1 MSHLLRTSRVFAW
14 FFLTGLSVAVI
25 IGSSLYLYLRPNL
38 PPVAQLLDVK
48 LQTPLRVYS
57 EDNRLIAEFGEK
69 RRAPITIE
77 QIPTIQ
83 LQAFMAAEDARFYE
97 HFGVDIKG
105 LTRAAVE
112 LVTTGSIQSGGSTI
126 TMQVAKN
133 YFLSRDRTFIRKF
146 NEILLALQIERE
158 LNKDQIL
165 ELYLNKIYLGNRAYG
180 IAAAA
185 QVYYDKPVAELSL
198 AQMAMLAGLPKA
210 PSAYNPLANPERAQ
224 IRRNWILGRMQDLGY
239 ITADARALATQ
250 EPLSASYNTRET
262 EVDADYVAEMAR
274 AEMVRRFGE
283 NAYTDGYSVT
293 LTVDSAQ
300 QQTATE
306 AVRAGLE
313 AYDRRHGFR
322 GPIGQFD
329 TSNLTPDELS
339 ARMRNYPQVETLVP
353 AVVTGVDD
361 ENGQVAVHTRTLGPG
376 LMPFDTMTWAR
387 RFRTESI
394 TGPEPE
400 KPSDV
405 VSRGDVVYVKIK
417 QRPSPADAEAEAET
431 EATDGTNASQPGS
444 ANGLRVALAQIPRVE
459 GALISLEAKTG
470 AIKALAGGYS
480 FNQSKYNRATQANR
494 QPGSTFKPFLYL
506 SALENGRTPATIYN
520 DAPIVF
526 EDSELETAWRPQNSS
541 GQFYGPTT
549 LRKGLYRSRNLVS
562 IRLLRD
568 LGINTTLDYLKQ
580 LKLPTEN
587 MPNNLSL
594 SLGSGL
600 LTPMELARGFA
611 VIANG
616 GYDVQP
622 YLINRITES
631 DGTVIYQAPGTI
643 LCDENCE
650 ELAAQP
656 GNGGNE
662 PEQAPTIDGMT
673 LPASKAPAK
682 TDAPR
687 IMPRL
692 ADERSIYIMHSMMK
706 DVVRR
711 GTGRRALALNRTDIA
726 GKTGTTNEQK
736 DTWFAGFNHNIAT
749 TVWVGFDQPA
759 PLGRGEYGSSTA
771 LPIWINYMKAALK
784 EQPAANMP
792 RPNGIANI
800 RINPETGERARPGE
814 DGIFEIFKE
823 EDAPAPLAVQSNG
836 SNGDSGE
843 GEDLSRQIF

>member
-14 FFLTGLSVAVI
+14 FFLTGLSVAI
-25 IGSSLYLYLRPNL
+25 IISSSLYLYLRPNL
-38 PPVAQLLDVK
+38 PPVEQLLDVR

-57 EDNRLIAEFGEK
+57 KDNRLIAEFGEK

-83 LQAFMAAEDARFYE
+83 LQAFLAAEDARFYE

-112 LVTTGSIQSGGSTI
+112 LITTGEIQSGGSTI

-158 LNKDQIL
+158 LDKNRIL

-185 QVYYDKPVAELSL
+185 QVYYDKPVTELSL

-210 PSAYNPLANPERAQ
+210 PSAYNPLANPERAL
-224 IRRNWILGRMQDLGY
+224 IRRNWILGRMKDLGY
-239 ITADARALATQ
+239 ITEDAWSLASKA
-250 EPLSASYNTRET
+250 PLTASYNTRDA

-274 AEMVRRFGE
+274 AEMVRRYGE

-293 LTVDSAQ
+293 LTVDSDK

-306 AVRAGLE
+306 ALRAGLE

-329 TSNLTPDELS
+329 IEGLTPAELS
-339 ARMRNYPQVETLVP
+339 DKMQNYPRVETLVP
-353 AVVTGVDD
+353 AVVTSIDD
-361 ENGQVAVHTRTLGPG
+361 EKNEVKVHARRLGPG
-376 LMPFDTMTWAR
+376 VMPFETMTWAR

-405 VSRGDVVYVKIK
+405 VNPGEVIYVKVDQLPQIK
-417 QRPSPADAEAEAET
+417 DSEAESGSEGAPTQAVT
-431 EATDGTNASQPGS
+431 E
-444 ANGLRVALAQIPRVE
+444 LRVSLAQAPRIE

-470 AIKALAGGYS
+470 AIEALAGGYS
-480 FNQSKYNRATQANR
+480 FNQSKYNRATQASR

-549 LRKGLYRSRNLVS
+549 LREGLYRSRNLVS

-568 LGINTTLDYLKQ
+568 LGINTTLSYLKQ

-587 MPNNLSL
+587 MPSNLSL

-622 YLINRITES
+622 YLIERIEEW
-631 DGTVIYQAPGTI
+631 DGTVVYEAPKTI
-643 LCDENCE
+643 LCDENCDASQRQVADAE
-650 ELAAQP
+650 QSTSEQP
-656 GNGGNE
+656 
-662 PEQAPTIDGMT
+662 PEIEGMT
-673 LPASKAPAK
+673 LPASAAEEN
-682 TDAPR
+682 TTEPR
-687 IMPRL
+687 IMQRL
-692 ADERSIYIMHSMMK
+692 ADERSIYIMHSMMQ

-711 GTGRRALALNRTDIA
+711 GTGPVQNL
-726 GKTGTTNEQK
+726 QK
-736 DTWFAGFNHNIAT
+736 
-749 TVWVGFDQPA
+749 
-759 PLGRGEYGSSTA
+759 
-771 LPIWINYMKAALK
+771 
-784 EQPAANMP
+784 QPAAP
-792 RPNGIANI
+792 GLPLEHLFASGDEVDVRVAD
-800 RINPETGERARPGE
+800 EAHARV
-814 DGIFEIFKE
+814 
-823 EDAPAPLAVQSNG
+823 L
-836 SNGDSGE
+836 
-843 GEDLSRQIF
+843 

>member
-14 FFLTGLSVAVI
+14 FFLTGLSVAI
-25 IGSSLYLYLRPNL
+25 IISSSLYLYLRPNL
-38 PPVAQLLDVK
+38 PPVEQLLDVR

-57 EDNRLIAEFGEK
+57 KDNRLIAEFGEK

-83 LQAFMAAEDARFYE
+83 LQAFLAAEDARFYE

-112 LVTTGSIQSGGSTI
+112 LITTGEIQSGGSTI

-158 LNKDQIL
+158 LDKNRIL

-185 QVYYDKPVAELSL
+185 QVYYDKPVTELSL

-210 PSAYNPLANPERAQ
+210 PSAYNPLANPERAL
-224 IRRNWILGRMQDLGY
+224 IRRNWILGRMKDLGY
-239 ITADARALATQ
+239 ITEDAWSLASKA
-250 EPLSASYNTRET
+250 PLTASYNTRDA

-274 AEMVRRFGE
+274 AEMVRRYGE

-293 LTVDSAQ
+293 LTVDSDK

-306 AVRAGLE
+306 ALRAGLE

-329 TSNLTPDELS
+329 IEGLTPAELS
-339 ARMRNYPQVETLVP
+339 DKMQNYPRVETLVP
-353 AVVTGVDD
+353 AVVTSIDD
-361 ENGQVAVHTRTLGPG
+361 EKNEVKVHARRLGPG
-376 LMPFDTMTWAR
+376 VMPFETMTWAR

-405 VSRGDVVYVKIK
+405 VNPGEVIYVKVDQLPQIK
-417 QRPSPADAEAEAET
+417 DSEAESGSEGAPTQAVT
-431 EATDGTNASQPGS
+431 E
-444 ANGLRVALAQIPRVE
+444 LRVSLAQAPRIE

-470 AIKALAGGYS
+470 AIEALAGGYS
-480 FNQSKYNRATQANR
+480 FNQSKYNRATQASR

-549 LRKGLYRSRNLVS
+549 LREGLYRSRNLVS

-568 LGINTTLDYLKQ
+568 LGINTTLSYLKQ

-587 MPNNLSL
+587 MPSNLSL

-622 YLINRITES
+622 YLIERIEEW
-631 DGTVIYQAPGTI
+631 DGTVVYEAPKTI
-643 LCDENCE
+643 LCDENCDASQRQVADAE
-650 ELAAQP
+650 QSTSEQP
-656 GNGGNE
+656 
-662 PEQAPTIDGMT
+662 PEIEGMT
-673 LPASKAPAK
+673 LPASAAGEN
-682 TDAPR
+682 TTEPR
-687 IMPRL
+687 IMQRL
-692 ADERSIYIMHSMMK
+692 ADERSIYIMHSMMQ

-711 GTGRRALALNRTDIA
+711 GTGRRALALNRSDIA

-736 DTWFAGFNHNIAT
+736 DTWFAGFNHDIAT

-759 PLGRGEYGSSTA
+759 PLGRGEFGASTA
-771 LPIWINYMKAALK
+771 LPIWVDYMKVALAD
-784 EQPAANMP
+784 QPAATMP
-792 RPNGIANI
+792 RPNGIVNI

-814 DGIFEIFKE
+814 EAVFEIFKE
-823 EDAPAPLAVQSNG
+823 EDAPSPLPAESIG
-836 SNGDSGE
+836 GNGDNGN
-843 GEDLSRQIF
+843 GDDLSRQIF

>member
-14 FFLTGLSVAVI
+14 FFLTGLSVAI
-25 IGSSLYLYLRPNL
+25 IISSSLYLYLRPNL
-38 PPVAQLLDVK
+38 PPVEQLLDVR

-57 EDNRLIAEFGEK
+57 KDNRLIAEFGEK

-83 LQAFMAAEDARFYE
+83 LQAFLAAEDARFYE

-112 LVTTGSIQSGGSTI
+112 LITTGEIQSGGSTI

-158 LNKDQIL
+158 LDKNRIL

-185 QVYYDKPVAELSL
+185 QVYYDKPVTELSL

-210 PSAYNPLANPERAQ
+210 PSAYNPLANPERAL
-224 IRRNWILGRMQDLGY
+224 IRRNWILGRMKDLGY
-239 ITADARALATQ
+239 ITEDAWSLASKA
-250 EPLSASYNTRET
+250 PLTASYNTRDA

-274 AEMVRRFGE
+274 AEMVRRYGE

-293 LTVDSAQ
+293 LTVDSDK

-306 AVRAGLE
+306 ALRAGLE

-329 TSNLTPDELS
+329 IEGLTPAELS
-339 ARMRNYPQVETLVP
+339 DKMQNYPRVETLVP
-353 AVVTGVDD
+353 AVVTSIDD
-361 ENGQVAVHTRTLGPG
+361 EKNEVKVHARRLGPG
-376 LMPFDTMTWAR
+376 VMPFETMTWAR

-405 VSRGDVVYVKIK
+405 VNPGDVIYVKVDQLPQIK
-417 QRPSPADAEAEAET
+417 DSEAESGSESASAQAVT
-431 EATDGTNASQPGS
+431 E
-444 ANGLRVALAQIPRVE
+444 LRVSLAQAPRIE

-470 AIKALAGGYS
+470 AIEALAGGYS
-480 FNQSKYNRATQANR
+480 FNQSKYNRATQASR

-549 LRKGLYRSRNLVS
+549 LREGLYRSRNLVS

-568 LGINTTLDYLKQ
+568 LGINTTLSYLKQ

-587 MPNNLSL
+587 MPSNLSL

-622 YLINRITES
+622 YLIERIEEW
-631 DGTVIYQAPGTI
+631 DGTVVYEAPKTI
-643 LCDENCE
+643 LCDENCDASPTQVADSE
-650 ELAAQP
+650 QRTSEQP
-656 GNGGNE
+656 
-662 PEQAPTIDGMT
+662 PEIEGMT
-673 LPASKAPAK
+673 LPASAAGEN
-682 TDAPR
+682 TTEPR
-687 IMPRL
+687 IMQRL
-692 ADERSIYIMHSMMK
+692 ADERSIYIMHSMMQ

-711 GTGRRALALNRTDIA
+711 GTGRRALALNRSDIA

-736 DTWFAGFNHNIAT
+736 DTWFAGFNHDIAT
-749 TVWVGFDQPA
+749 TVWVGFDQPS
-759 PLGRGEYGSSTA
+759 PLGRGEYGASTA
-771 LPIWINYMKAALK
+771 LPIWVDYMKVALAD
-784 EQPAANMP
+784 QPAATMP
-792 RPNGIANI
+792 RPNGIVNI

-814 DGIFEIFKE
+814 EAVFEIFKE
-823 EDAPAPLAVQSNG
+823 EDAPSPLPAESIG
-836 SNGDSGE
+836 GNGDNGN
-843 GEDLSRQIF
+843 GDDLSRQIF

>member
-14 FFLTGLSVAVI
+14 FFLTGLSVAI
-25 IGSSLYLYLRPNL
+25 IISSSLYLYLRPNL
-38 PPVAQLLDVK
+38 PPVEQLLDVR

-57 EDNRLIAEFGEK
+57 KDNRLIAEFGEK

-83 LQAFMAAEDARFYE
+83 LQAFLAAEDARFYE

-112 LVTTGSIQSGGSTI
+112 LITTGEIQSGGSTI

-158 LNKDQIL
+158 LDKNRIL

-185 QVYYDKPVAELSL
+185 QVYYDKPVTELSL

-210 PSAYNPLANPERAQ
+210 PSAYNPLANPERAL
-224 IRRNWILGRMQDLGY
+224 IRRNWILGRMKDLGY
-239 ITADARALATQ
+239 ITEDAWSLASKA
-250 EPLSASYNTRET
+250 PLTASYNTRDA

-274 AEMVRRFGE
+274 AEMVRRYGE

-293 LTVDSAQ
+293 LTVDSDK

-306 AVRAGLE
+306 ALRAGLE

-329 TSNLTPDELS
+329 IEGLTPAELS
-339 ARMRNYPQVETLVP
+339 DKMQNYPRVETLVP
-353 AVVTGVDD
+353 AVVTSIDNEKNEVK
-361 ENGQVAVHTRTLGPG
+361 VHARHLGPG
-376 LMPFDTMTWAR
+376 VMPFETMTWAR

-405 VSRGDVVYVKIK
+405 VNPGEVIYVKVDQLPQIK
-417 QRPSPADAEAEAET
+417 DSEAE
-431 EATDGTNASQPGS
+431 PGS
-444 ANGLRVALAQIPRVE
+444 ESASTQAVTELRVSLAQAPRIE

-470 AIKALAGGYS
+470 AIEALAGGYS
-480 FNQSKYNRATQANR
+480 FNQSKYNRATQASR

-549 LRKGLYRSRNLVS
+549 LREGLYRSRNLVS

-568 LGINTTLDYLKQ
+568 LGINTTLSYLKQ
-580 LKLPTEN
+580 LRLPTEN
-587 MPNNLSL
+587 MPSNLSL

-622 YLINRITES
+622 YLIERIEEW
-631 DGTVIYQAPGTI
+631 DGTVVYEAPKTI
-643 LCDENCE
+643 LCDENCDASQTQVADAE
-650 ELAAQP
+650 QSTSEQP
-656 GNGGNE
+656 
-662 PEQAPTIDGMT
+662 PEIEGMT
-673 LPASKAPAK
+673 LPASAAEENTTK
-682 TDAPR
+682 PR
-687 IMPRL
+687 IMQRL
-692 ADERSIYIMHSMMK
+692 ADERSIYIMHSMMQ

-711 GTGRRALALNRTDIA
+711 GTGRRALALNRSDIA

-736 DTWFAGFNHNIAT
+736 DTWFAGFNHDIAT
-749 TVWVGFDQPA
+749 TVWVGFDQPS
-759 PLGRGEYGSSTA
+759 PLGRGEYGASTA
-771 LPIWINYMKAALK
+771 LPIWVDYMKVALAD
-784 EQPAANMP
+784 QPAATMP
-792 RPNGIANI
+792 RPNGIVNI

-814 DGIFEIFKE
+814 EAVFEIFKE
-823 EDAPAPLAVQSNG
+823 EDAPSPLPAESIG
-836 SNGDSGE
+836 GNGDNGN
-843 GEDLSRQIF
+843 GDDLSRQIF

>member
-14 FFLTGLSVAVI
+14 FFLTGLSVAI
-25 IGSSLYLYLRPNL
+25 IISSSLYLYLRPNL
-38 PPVAQLLDVK
+38 PPVEQLLDVR

-57 EDNRLIAEFGEK
+57 KDNRLIAEFGEK

-83 LQAFMAAEDARFYE
+83 LQAFLAAEDARFYE
-97 HFGVDIKG
+97 HLGVDIKG

-112 LVTTGSIQSGGSTI
+112 LITTGEIQSGGSTI

-158 LNKDQIL
+158 LDKNRIL

-185 QVYYDKPVAELSL
+185 QVYYDKPVTELSL

-210 PSAYNPLANPERAQ
+210 PSAYNPLANPERAL
-224 IRRNWILGRMQDLGY
+224 IRRNWILGRMKDLGY
-239 ITADARALATQ
+239 ITEDAWSLASKA
-250 EPLSASYNTRET
+250 PLTASYNTRDA

-274 AEMVRRFGE
+274 AEMVRRYGE

-293 LTVDSAQ
+293 LTVDSDK

-306 AVRAGLE
+306 ALRAGLE

-329 TSNLTPDELS
+329 IEGLTPAELS
-339 ARMRNYPQVETLVP
+339 DKMQNYPRVETLVP
-353 AVVTGVDD
+353 AVVTSIDD
-361 ENGQVAVHTRTLGPG
+361 EKNEVKVHARHLGPG
-376 LMPFDTMTWAR
+376 VMPFETMTWAR

-405 VSRGDVVYVKIK
+405 VNPGEVIYVKVDQLPQIK
-417 QRPSPADAEAEAET
+417 DSEAE
-431 EATDGTNASQPGS
+431 PGS
-444 ANGLRVALAQIPRVE
+444 ESASTQAVTELRVSLAQAPRIE

-470 AIKALAGGYS
+470 AIEALAGGYS
-480 FNQSKYNRATQANR
+480 FNQSKYNRATQASR

-549 LRKGLYRSRNLVS
+549 LREGLYRSRNLVS

-568 LGINTTLDYLKQ
+568 LGINTTLSYLKQ
-580 LKLPTEN
+580 LRLPTEN
-587 MPNNLSL
+587 MPSNLSL

-622 YLINRITES
+622 YLIERIEEW
-631 DGTVIYQAPGTI
+631 DGTVVYEAPKTI
-643 LCDENCE
+643 LCDENCDASQTQVADAE
-650 ELAAQP
+650 QSTSEQP
-656 GNGGNE
+656 
-662 PEQAPTIDGMT
+662 PEIEGMA
-673 LPASKAPAK
+673 LPASAAEENTTK
-682 TDAPR
+682 PR
-687 IMPRL
+687 IMQRL
-692 ADERSIYIMHSMMK
+692 ADERSIYIMHSMMQ

-711 GTGRRALALNRTDIA
+711 GTGRRALALNRSDIA

-736 DTWFAGFNHNIAT
+736 DTWFAGFNHDIAT
-749 TVWVGFDQPA
+749 TVWVGFDQPS
-759 PLGRGEYGSSTA
+759 PLGRGEYGASTA
-771 LPIWINYMKAALK
+771 LPIWVDYMKVALAD
-784 EQPAANMP
+784 QPAATMP
-792 RPNGIANI
+792 RPNGIVNI

-814 DGIFEIFKE
+814 EAVFEIFKE
-823 EDAPAPLAVQSNG
+823 EDAPSPLPAESIG
-836 SNGDSGE
+836 GNGDNGN
-843 GEDLSRQIF
+843 GDDLSRQIF

>member
-14 FFLTGLSVAVI
+14 FFLTGLSVAI
-25 IGSSLYLYLRPNL
+25 IISSSLYLYLRPNL
-38 PPVAQLLDVK
+38 PPVEQLLDVR

-57 EDNRLIAEFGEK
+57 KDNRLIAEFGEK

-83 LQAFMAAEDARFYE
+83 LQAFLAAEDARFYE
-97 HFGVDIKG
+97 HLGVDIKG

-112 LVTTGSIQSGGSTI
+112 LITTGEIQSGGSTI

-158 LNKDQIL
+158 LDKNRIL

-185 QVYYDKPVAELSL
+185 QVYYDKPVTELSL

-210 PSAYNPLANPERAQ
+210 PSAYNPLANPERAL
-224 IRRNWILGRMQDLGY
+224 IRRNWILGRMKDLGY
-239 ITADARALATQ
+239 ITEDAWSLASKA
-250 EPLSASYNTRET
+250 PLTASYNTRDA

-274 AEMVRRFGE
+274 AEIVRRYGE

-293 LTVDSAQ
+293 LTVDSDK

-306 AVRAGLE
+306 ALRAGLE

-329 TSNLTPDELS
+329 IEGLTPAELS
-339 ARMRNYPQVETLVP
+339 DKMQNYPRVETLVP
-353 AVVTGVDD
+353 AVVTSIDD
-361 ENGQVAVHTRTLGPG
+361 EKNEVKVHARRLGPG
-376 LMPFDTMTWAR
+376 VMPFETMTWAR

-405 VSRGDVVYVKIK
+405 VNPGDVIYVKVDQLPQIK
-417 QRPSPADAEAEAET
+417 DSEAESGSESASAQAVT
-431 EATDGTNASQPGS
+431 E
-444 ANGLRVALAQIPRVE
+444 LRVSLAQAPRIE

-470 AIKALAGGYS
+470 AIEALAGGYS
-480 FNQSKYNRATQANR
+480 FNQSKYNRATQASR

-549 LRKGLYRSRNLVS
+549 LREGLYRSRNLVS

-568 LGINTTLDYLKQ
+568 LGINTTLSYLKQ
-580 LKLPTEN
+580 LRLPTEN
-587 MPNNLSL
+587 MPSNLSL

-622 YLINRITES
+622 YLIERIEEW
-631 DGTVIYQAPGTI
+631 DGTVVYEAPKTI
-643 LCDENCE
+643 LCDENCDASQTQVADAE
-650 ELAAQP
+650 QSTSEQP
-656 GNGGNE
+656 
-662 PEQAPTIDGMT
+662 PEIEGLT
-673 LPASKAPAK
+673 LPASAAEENTTK
-682 TDAPR
+682 PR
-687 IMPRL
+687 IMQRL
-692 ADERSIYIMHSMMK
+692 ADERSIYIMHSMMQ

-711 GTGRRALALNRTDIA
+711 GTGRRALALNRSDIA

-736 DTWFAGFNHNIAT
+736 DTWFAGFNHDIAT
-749 TVWVGFDQPA
+749 TVWVGFDQPS
-759 PLGRGEYGSSTA
+759 PLGRGEYGASTA
-771 LPIWINYMKAALK
+771 LPIWVDYMKVALAD
-784 EQPAANMP
+784 QPAATMP
-792 RPNGIANI
+792 RPNGIVNI

-814 DGIFEIFKE
+814 EAVFEIFKE
-823 EDAPAPLAVQSNG
+823 EDAPSPLPAESIGGSGDNG
-836 SNGDSGE
+836 NGD
-843 GEDLSRQIF
+843 DLSRQIF

>member
-14 FFLTGLSVAVI
+14 FFLTGLSVAI
-25 IGSSLYLYLRPNL
+25 IISSSLYLYLRPNL
-38 PPVAQLLDVK
+38 PPVEQLLDVR

-57 EDNRLIAEFGEK
+57 KDNRLIAEFGEK

-83 LQAFMAAEDARFYE
+83 LQAFLAAEDARFYE

-112 LVTTGSIQSGGSTI
+112 LITTGEIQSGGSTI

-158 LNKDQIL
+158 LDKNRIL

-185 QVYYDKPVAELSL
+185 QVYYDKPVTELSL

-210 PSAYNPLANPERAQ
+210 PSAYNPLANPERAL
-224 IRRNWILGRMQDLGY
+224 IRRNWILGRMKDLGY
-239 ITADARALATQ
+239 ITEDAWSLASKA
-250 EPLSASYNTRET
+250 PLTASYNTRDA

-274 AEMVRRFGE
+274 AEMVRRYGE

-293 LTVDSAQ
+293 LTVDSDK

-306 AVRAGLE
+306 ALRAGLE

-329 TSNLTPDELS
+329 IEGLTPAELS
-339 ARMRNYPQVETLVP
+339 DKMQNSPRVETLVP
-353 AVVTGVDD
+353 AVVTSIDD
-361 ENGQVAVHTRTLGPG
+361 EKNEVKVHARRLGPG
-376 LMPFDTMTWAR
+376 VMPFETMTWAR

-405 VSRGDVVYVKIK
+405 VNPGEVIYVKVDQLPQIK
-417 QRPSPADAEAEAET
+417 DSEAESGSEGAPTQAVT
-431 EATDGTNASQPGS
+431 E
-444 ANGLRVALAQIPRVE
+444 LRVSLAQAPRIE

-470 AIKALAGGYS
+470 AIEALAGGYS
-480 FNQSKYNRATQANR
+480 FNQSKYNRATQASR

-549 LRKGLYRSRNLVS
+549 LREGLYRSRNLVS

-568 LGINTTLDYLKQ
+568 LGINTTLSYLKQ

-587 MPNNLSL
+587 MPSNLSL

-622 YLINRITES
+622 YLIERIEEW
-631 DGTVIYQAPGTI
+631 DGTVVYEAPKTI
-643 LCDENCE
+643 LCDENCDASQRQVADAE
-650 ELAAQP
+650 QSTSEQP
-656 GNGGNE
+656 
-662 PEQAPTIDGMT
+662 PEIEGMT
-673 LPASKAPAK
+673 LPASAAEEN
-682 TDAPR
+682 TTEPR
-687 IMPRL
+687 IMQRL
-692 ADERSIYIMHSMMK
+692 ADERSIYIMHSMMQ

-711 GTGRRALALNRTDIA
+711 GTGRRALALNRSDIA

-736 DTWFAGFNHNIAT
+736 DTWFAGFNHDIAT

-759 PLGRGEYGSSTA
+759 PLGRGEFGASTA
-771 LPIWINYMKAALK
+771 LPIWVDYMKVALAD
-784 EQPAANMP
+784 QPAATMP
-792 RPNGIANI
+792 RPNGIVNI

-814 DGIFEIFKE
+814 EAVFEIFKE
-823 EDAPAPLAVQSNG
+823 EDAPSPLPAESIGGNG
-836 SNGDSGE
+836 NNSNGD
-843 GEDLSRQIF
+843 DLSRQIF

>member
-14 FFLTGLSVAVI
+14 FFLTGLSVAI
-25 IGSSLYLYLRPNL
+25 IISSSLYLYLRPNL
-38 PPVAQLLDVK
+38 PPVEQLLDVR

-57 EDNRLIAEFGEK
+57 KDNRLIAEFGEK

-83 LQAFMAAEDARFYE
+83 LQAFLAAEDARFYE
-97 HFGVDIKG
+97 HLGVDIKG

-112 LVTTGSIQSGGSTI
+112 LITTGEIQSGGSTI

-158 LNKDQIL
+158 LDKNRIL

-185 QVYYDKPVAELSL
+185 QVYYDKPVTELSL

-210 PSAYNPLANPERAQ
+210 PSAYNPLANPERAL
-224 IRRNWILGRMQDLGY
+224 IRRNWILGRMKDLGY
-239 ITADARALATQ
+239 ITEDAWSLASKA
-250 EPLSASYNTRET
+250 PLTASYNTRDA

-274 AEMVRRFGE
+274 AEMVRRYGE

-293 LTVDSAQ
+293 LTVDSDK

-306 AVRAGLE
+306 ALRAGLE

-329 TSNLTPDELS
+329 IEGLTPAELS
-339 ARMRNYPQVETLVP
+339 DKMQNYPRVETLVP
-353 AVVTGVDD
+353 AVVTSIDD
-361 ENGQVAVHTRTLGPG
+361 EKNEVKVHARHLGPG
-376 LMPFDTMTWAR
+376 VMPFETMTWAR

-405 VSRGDVVYVKIK
+405 VNPGEVIYVKVDQLPQIK
-417 QRPSPADAEAEAET
+417 DSEAEPRSESASTQAVT
-431 EATDGTNASQPGS
+431 E
-444 ANGLRVALAQIPRVE
+444 LRVSLAQAPRIE

-470 AIKALAGGYS
+470 AIEALAGGYS
-480 FNQSKYNRATQANR
+480 FNQSKYNRATQASR

-549 LRKGLYRSRNLVS
+549 LREGLYRSRNLVS

-568 LGINTTLDYLKQ
+568 LGINTTLSYLKQ
-580 LKLPTEN
+580 LRLPTEN
-587 MPNNLSL
+587 MPSNLSL

-622 YLINRITES
+622 YLIERIEEW
-631 DGTVIYQAPGTI
+631 DGTVVYEAPKTI
-643 LCDENCE
+643 LCDENCDASQTQVADAE
-650 ELAAQP
+650 QSTSEQP
-656 GNGGNE
+656 
-662 PEQAPTIDGMT
+662 PEIEGMT
-673 LPASKAPAK
+673 LPASAAEENTTK
-682 TDAPR
+682 PR
-687 IMPRL
+687 IMQRL
-692 ADERSIYIMHSMMK
+692 ADERSIYIMHSMMQ

-711 GTGRRALALNRTDIA
+711 GTGRRALALNRSDIA

-736 DTWFAGFNHNIAT
+736 DTWFAGFNHDIAT
-749 TVWVGFDQPA
+749 TVWVGFDQPS
-759 PLGRGEYGSSTA
+759 PLGRGEYGASTA
-771 LPIWINYMKAALK
+771 LPIWVDYMKVALAD
-784 EQPAANMP
+784 QPAATMP
-792 RPNGIANI
+792 RPNGIVNI

-814 DGIFEIFKE
+814 EAVFEIFKE
-823 EDAPAPLAVQSNG
+823 EDAPSPLPAESIG
-836 SNGDSGE
+836 GNGDNGN
-843 GEDLSRQIF
+843 GDDLSRQIF